1 MASTG
6 LNVARYSALGF
17 GIIYGLYHQAQ
28 LSSAAKLAALDREY
42 QHKQSLIEKAKAE
55 YSKKSQQSNPKTG
68 SVVSDPEDSQFDLE
82 AFLNSVAAES
92 K

>member
-1 MASTG
+1 VANFA
-6 LNVARYSALGF
+6 LLQVARYSALGF

-68 SVVSDPEDSQFDLE
+68 SGTFDPCLPLHTADHLHRTPS
-82 AFLNSVAAES
+82 
-92 K
+92 